1 MHPGQV
7 FTLILAAALCVGG
20 AWICIGRWSRARHL
34 LDTPT
39 SRIRSAAQGY
49 VELVG
54 VLRELM
60 VPQPMAPLTGER
72 CLWWRYRIEEYRSNG
87 KRSSWSV
94 IERGVS
100 EAWLRLADATG
111 ECLID
116 PRGAEV
122 HPAFRKVWTG
132 DLRHPRGV
140 APSGW
145 VGLFSIGKRYR
156 YTEERLHE
164 GEPLYALGDFR
175 TSGGG
180 RQGLDLQSA
189 KRDVIRQWKG
199 DFAGLLQR
207 FDSNADGQLDEQEWS
222 RVRLAARLEAEDR
235 HRESSAAPALHQLG
249 QPSEAL
255 PFVLSSHGE
264 EVLTQRFYWQAAGGA
279 VLCLAGALATAW
291 LLGVQHW

>member
-1 MHPGQV
+1 MYCWRGRSVSRRLPCCSSARRRRPTSISRRCSAEMHPGQV
-7 FTLILAAALCVGG
+7 FTLILAAPLCVGG

-94 IERGVS
+94 VERGVS

-145 VGLFSIGKRYR
+145 VG
-156 YTEERLHE
+156 
-164 GEPLYALGDFR
+164 
-175 TSGGG
+175 
-180 RQGLDLQSA
+180 
-189 KRDVIRQWKG
+189 
-199 DFAGLLQR
+199 
-207 FDSNADGQLDEQEWS
+207 
-222 RVRLAARLEAEDR
+222 
-235 HRESSAAPALHQLG
+235 
-249 QPSEAL
+249 
-255 PFVLSSHGE
+255 
-264 EVLTQRFYWQAAGGA
+264 
-279 VLCLAGALATAW
+279 
-291 LLGVQHW
+291 